1 MSSKTILWFTDFV
14 GVGYRYYDVYMNIFP
29 IFIDKMYAF
38 KLWKRTINW
47 WPDDQIKIRFVEI
60 NDTYWFILYGGSD
73 YKDDNTGFAK
83 NISISENYERF
94 KSGYENKAIL
104 RFGVYKQSEDSD
116 KFDLILLKKSK
127 MVYDIKF
134 LKYSTMPIDSIESQ
148 YIRNRGD
155 TCA

>member
-1 MSSKTILWFTDFV
+1 
-14 GVGYRYYDVYMNIFP
+14 MNIFP
-29 IFIDKMYAF
+29 IFNDKMYAF

-60 NDTYWFILYGGSD
+60 NDTYWFILYGGSV

-104 RFGVYKQSEDSD
+104 RFGIYKYSEDSN

-134 LKYSTMPIDSIESQ
+134 LKYSAMPVDSIESQ
-148 YIRNRGD
+148 YIRNRGN
-155 TCA
+155 AYA